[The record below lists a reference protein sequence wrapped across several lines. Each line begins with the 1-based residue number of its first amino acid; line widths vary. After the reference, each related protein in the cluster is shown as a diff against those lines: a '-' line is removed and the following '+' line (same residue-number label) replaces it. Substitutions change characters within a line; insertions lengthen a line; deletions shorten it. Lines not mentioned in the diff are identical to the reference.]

1 LATKALGGEQVK
13 AIMMPSKYS
22 SKGSISDA
30 VSLANNLNSPHSIIP
45 INLVYDAFN
54 TTLTDEFD
62 GTKLDVTE
70 ENIQARSRGLILM
83 AISNKYGHI
92 LLNTSNKSE
101 SAVGYSTL
109 YGDMCGGLS
118 VIGDLYKEQ
127 VYELARYMNRNEML
141 IPQEIIDKEPSAE
154 LRPDQKDSDSLP
166 PYPLLDKILFH
177 YIEEKK
183 GWRDIVNMGI
193 DESTVRR
200 IITLV
205 DKNEYKRFQAP
216 PTLRISHKAFGIGR
230 QMPIVARYDH

>member
-1 LATKALGGEQVK
+1 
-13 AIMMPSKYS
+13 
-22 SKGSISDA
+22 
-30 VSLANNLNSPHSIIP
+30 
-45 INLVYDAFN
+45 
-54 TTLTDEFD
+54 
-62 GTKLDVTE
+62 
-70 ENIQARSRGLILM
+70 
-83 AISNKYGHI
+83 
-92 LLNTSNKSE
+92 
-101 SAVGYSTL
+101 
-109 YGDMCGGLS
+109 MCGGLS